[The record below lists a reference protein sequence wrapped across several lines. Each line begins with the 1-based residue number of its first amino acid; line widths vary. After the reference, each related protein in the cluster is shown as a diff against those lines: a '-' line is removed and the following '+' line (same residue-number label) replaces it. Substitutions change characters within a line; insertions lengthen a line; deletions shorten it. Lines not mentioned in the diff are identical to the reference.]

1 MSLSENKIKIINFK
15 SHFPLTPFSPNYNY
29 FIFENDIDDKVE
41 INEILNHMLDR
52 EKELMKDDKNIDKS
66 NSEKKNMTI
75 RYKFFNEK
83 IFKMKYM
90 INLIDVLR
98 ENIYNYSK
106 VLYEKVPEKLW
117 VQIWC
122 NILRKDQSIDIHQH
136 DSSEHSY
143 LSGNLCLQSNNT
155 KTHYINPQNYFKKF
169 NPEYS
174 SENKKGRLTIFPS
187 TIPHYT
193 DSVKDNE
200 LRVSIA
206 FDVIIESD
214 MKKILWENKKNDLFR
229 ENIFK
234 L

>member
-1 MSLSENKIKIINFK
+1 MKSKMKLINFK
-15 SHFPLTPFSPNYNY
+15 SNFPLTPFSPSYNY
-29 FIFENDIDDKVE
+29 FIFENDISSEVD
-41 INEILNHMLDR
+41 INETLSYMFDR
-52 EKELMKDDKNIDKS
+52 ERELLKDDKNIDKS
-66 NSEKKNMTI
+66 DSEKKFMTI

-90 INLIDVLR
+90 INLVNALK
-98 ENIYNYSK
+98 ENIYDYSK
-106 VLYEKVPEKLW
+106 ILHEKIPENLW
-117 VQIWC
+117 IQIWC

-136 DSSEHSY
+136 DASEHSY

-174 SENKKGRLTIFPS
+174 SENKKGTLTIFPS

-193 DSVKDNE
+193 DSVKDNDI
-200 LRVSIA
+200 RVSIA
-206 FDVIIESD
+206 FDVMIEND
-214 MKKILWENKKNDLFR
+214 IKKILWEKQNNDLFK
-229 ENIFK
+229 ENVFK

>member
-1 MSLSENKIKIINFK
+1 MKSKMKLINFK
-15 SHFPLTPFSPNYNY
+15 SNFPLTPFSPSYNY
-29 FIFENDIDDKVE
+29 FIFENDISSEVD
-41 INEILNHMLDR
+41 INETLSYMFDR
-52 EKELMKDDKNIDKS
+52 ERELLKDDKNIDKS
-66 NSEKKNMTI
+66 DSEKKFMTI

-90 INLIDVLR
+90 INLVNALK
-98 ENIYNYSK
+98 ENIYDYSK
-106 VLYEKVPEKLW
+106 ILHEKIPENLW

-136 DSSEHSY
+136 DASEHSY

-174 SENKKGRLTIFPS
+174 SENKKGTLTIFPS

-193 DSVKDNE
+193 DSVKDNDI
-200 LRVSIA
+200 RVSIA
-206 FDVIIESD
+206 FDVMIEND
-214 MKKILWENKKNDLFR
+214 IKKILWEKQNNDLFK
-229 ENIFK
+229 ENVFK

>member
-1 MSLSENKIKIINFK
+1 MKLINFK
-15 SHFPLTPFSPNYNY
+15 SNFQLTPFSPNYNY
-29 FIFENDIDDKVE
+29 FIFENDITNKVD
-41 INEILNHMLDR
+41 INEILNNMLSI
-52 EKELMKDDKNIDKS
+52 ETELLKDDKNVDKS
-66 NSEKKNMTI
+66 DSEKKVMTL

-90 INLIDVLR
+90 INLINVLK
-98 ENIYNYSK
+98 ENIYDYSK
-106 VLYEKVPEKLW
+106 ILHEKIPENLW

-136 DSSEHSY
+136 NDSEHSY

-174 SENKKGRLTIFPS
+174 SENKKGKLTIFPS
-187 TIPHYT
+187 TIPHCT
-193 DSVKDNE
+193 DSVKDNDI
-200 LRVSIA
+200 RVSIA
-206 FDVIIESD
+206 FDVMIEND
-214 MKKILWENKKNDLFR
+214 IKKILWEKQNNDLFR
-229 ENIFK
+229 ENVFK

>member
-1 MSLSENKIKIINFK
+1 MKLINFK
-15 SHFPLTPFSPNYNY
+15 SNFPLTPFSPSYNY
-29 FIFENDIDDKVE
+29 FIFENDISSEVD
-41 INEILNHMLDR
+41 INETLSYMFDR
-52 EKELMKDDKNIDKS
+52 ERELLKDDKNIDKS
-66 NSEKKNMTI
+66 DSEKKFMTI

-90 INLIDVLR
+90 INLVNALK
-98 ENIYNYSK
+98 ENIYDYSK
-106 VLYEKVPEKLW
+106 ILHEKIPENLW

-136 DSSEHSY
+136 DASEHSY

-174 SENKKGRLTIFPS
+174 SENKKGTLTIFPS

-193 DSVKDNE
+193 DSVKDNDI
-200 LRVSIA
+200 RVSIA
-206 FDVIIESD
+206 FDVMIEND
-214 MKKILWENKKNDLFR
+214 IKKILWEKQNNDLFK
-229 ENIFK
+229 ENVFK